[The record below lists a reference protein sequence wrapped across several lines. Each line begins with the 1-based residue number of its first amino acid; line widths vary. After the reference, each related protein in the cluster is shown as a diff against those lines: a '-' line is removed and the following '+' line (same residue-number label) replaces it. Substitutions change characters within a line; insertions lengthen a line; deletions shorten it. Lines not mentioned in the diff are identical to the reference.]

1 MRPFVEDLARVA
13 PTYVACHPNAGLPN
27 EFGVHDEQPAD
38 TSRYLGEF
46 ARDGLVNLVG
56 GCCGTTPEHVAR
68 DRRRP
73 SRASRRSACP
83 TPRGRRASA
92 GSSRSRS
99 APTPA
104 S

>member
-27 EFGVHDEQPAD
+27 EFGTHDELPAD
-38 TSRYLGEF
+38 TSRYLHEF

-56 GCCGTTPEHVAR
+56 GCCGTTPDHVRAIVDLTGDRPR
-68 DRRRP
+68 DV
-73 SRASRRSACP
+73 SRRDARP
-83 TPRGRRASA
+83 RASA
-92 GSSRSRS
+92 GWSRSRS
-99 APTPA
+99 GPTPA